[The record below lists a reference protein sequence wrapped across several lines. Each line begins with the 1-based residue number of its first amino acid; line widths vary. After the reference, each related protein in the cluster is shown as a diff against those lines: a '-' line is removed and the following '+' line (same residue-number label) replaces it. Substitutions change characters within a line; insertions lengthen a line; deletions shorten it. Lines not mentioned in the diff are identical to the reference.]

1 VAPDCLLVDLGNS
14 RLKWALLESDQ
25 AAVLG
30 PVEAISHRDLDL
42 ASLLQQHW
50 QGLRPRRAIIC
61 SVAGA
66 ERDQQLRQW
75 IKQTWGI
82 SPFFFTSSYAYPG
95 MRNGYA
101 QPEKLGNDRW
111 LGCIAAHQ
119 RCQGPVALV
128 DAGTAI
134 TLDLVDGQGQHQ
146 GGWIIP
152 GLASMGRCL
161 LQNTAIAATDFAS
174 TDLSPGRDTAS
185 AIGQGA
191 LLACLGAIELV
202 AQRHT
207 PGYSWLLTGGDA
219 EQIAPLLGFDHQ
231 RIDHLLLQGL
241 TLIVQQQGWGV
252 GP

>member
-1 VAPDCLLVDLGNS
+1 MAPDCLLVDLGNS
-14 RLKWALLESDQ
+14 RLKWALLEAGQTNSP
-25 AAVLG
+25 G
-30 PVEAISHRDLDL
+30 PVQAISHRDLNL
-42 ASLLQQHW
+42 AALLQQHW
-50 QGLRPRRAIIC
+50 QGLRPRRVIIC

-82 SPFFFTSSYAYPG
+82 SPFFFTSTYAYPG

-161 LQNTAIAATDFAS
+161 LQSTAITATDFAS
-174 TDLSPGRDTAS
+174 ADLSPGTDTAS

-191 LLACLGAIELV
+191 LLACLGLLESA
-202 AQRHT
+202 AARADAN
-207 PGYSWLLTGGDA
+207 YRWLLTGGDA
-219 EQIAPLLGFDHQ
+219 ACLSPLLRLEHEVVEQ
-231 RIDHLLLQGL
+231 LLLEGL
-241 TLIVQQQGWGV
+241 ALIAHHREA
-252 GP
+252 PR